1 MLSHSFVRVL
11 ISNFTIFEMFS
22 EGVCRFLVSN
32 HFTVSVDQPLYQISI
47 FALNLFIS
55 EFLKAL
61 ILVHHSLRLIEH
73 HWAWSEISACK
84 HHRPCDWRI
93 RRFTP
98 LCASCWRFSLR
109 IFQSKVL
116 FRINFKTG
124 GGRTDISQI
133 SLDTRFG
140 SFFIALVVCLVLK
153 QQELVSFVIGTIVC
167 QVWHPLDGQ

>member
-61 ILVHHSLRLIEH
+61 ILVHHSLGLIEH
-73 HWAWSEISACK
+73 H
-84 HHRPCDWRI
+84 
-93 RRFTP
+93 
-98 LCASCWRFSLR
+98 
-109 IFQSKVL
+109 
-116 FRINFKTG
+116 
-124 GGRTDISQI
+124 
-133 SLDTRFG
+133 
-140 SFFIALVVCLVLK
+140 
-153 QQELVSFVIGTIVC
+153 
-167 QVWHPLDGQ
+167 